1 MDTCPHCG
9 ESVPEGAA
17 ACGHCGAALVP
28 LSEEPVREEPATGE
42 PARAERV
49 TEEPVG
55 VERATEEPAAP
66 EPPATPAYQAPPVY
80 APPPAGAP
88 APIPLFR
95 PALLGRG
102 DLLAVLRDALAPL
115 IAVLLLVFGVV
126 VGLAFLSSPTGHG
139 GFQDWF
145 TSSVILLAGALGAP
159 ANLAVGGNPSSDS
172 GLGGLNFA
180 LTLNLAVNLTAW
192 TITFLLF
199 FLWMRRG
206 RRSEAA
212 APSASPLQLVA
223 RSAVPALGVSLVLLV
238 LALVS
243 NASDVFNLVHS
254 LTGSSAN
261 SLTVPGG
268 TDPFG
273 NGGTDPFGGGGSGSG
288 TSSGY
293 SGAALTVGTASGST
307 SGLHSSIGVSPG
319 MVFLGPLLIAF
330 AAFLIGRLT
339 TVARRPVGD
348 PGGEWVRKLIA
359 PWRGSTRIVW
369 TQLRAVGLLAGLVVL
384 AWVEYEVLTA
394 DGSSGREKTAQAI
407 AAALLLPNLMVGGAL
422 TGFCVT
428 LTNGLAVAL
437 TGASADKIGL
447 FGNSRPWLIYLVIL
461 AAIIGSAL
469 PWFLVR
475 TRRRV
480 VSPAAFAPI
489 QAWRAAVL
497 GAIAGL
503 VAALLGEVS
512 VSGSSGFGSLGGGS
526 THVGLTYSVIGA
538 VVAGAIWCT
547 AAYLALSFLVTP
559 RGPQPV
565 AQVPQPGGS
574 SYVHSWPGAQPVPE
588 TAPQAQPAEQGPS
601 AG

>member
-1 MDTCPHCG
+1 M
-9 ESVPEGAA
+9 
-17 ACGHCGAALVP
+17 
-28 LSEEPVREEPATGE
+28 
-42 PARAERV
+42 
-49 TEEPVG
+49 
-55 VERATEEPAAP
+55 
-66 EPPATPAYQAPPVY
+66 TPAYQAPPVY
-80 APPPAGAP
+80 AAPPAGAP

-95 PALLGRG
+95 PALLGRA

-126 VGLAFLSSPTGHG
+126 IGLAFLSSPTGHG

-145 TSSVILLAGALGAP
+145 TSSVILVAGALGAP
-159 ANLAVGGNPSSDS
+159 ANLAIGGSPSSDS
-172 GLGGLNFA
+172 GLGGGLSFA
-180 LTLNLAVNLTAW
+180 LSLNLAVSLTAW
-192 TITFLLF
+192 TVTLLLF

-206 RRSEAA
+206 RRSEAVS
-212 APSASPLQLVA
+212 PSASPLQLVA
-223 RSAVPALGVSLVLLV
+223 RSAMPALGVSLVLLV

-243 NASDVFNLVHS
+243 NASDVFNLVRS
-254 LTGSSAN
+254 LTGSGAN

-273 NGGTDPFGGGGSGSG
+273 NGGTDPFGGGGSGGG
-288 TSSGY
+288 TSSGD
-293 SGAALTVGTASGST
+293 SGAALTLGTASGST
-307 SGLHSSIGVSPG
+307 GSLHSSIGVSPG
-319 MVFLGPLLIAF
+319 WVFFGPLLIAF

-359 PWRGSTRIVW
+359 PWRGSARIVW

-394 DGSSGREKTAQAI
+394 DGSSGREKAAQAI
-407 AAALLLPNLMVGGAL
+407 AAALLLPNLMIGGAL

-428 LTNGLAVAL
+428 LTNGLVVTL
-437 TGASADKIGL
+437 TGAGADKIGL

-461 AAIIGSAL
+461 AAVIGSAL

-480 VSPAAFAPI
+480 VSLAAFAPI
-489 QAWRAAVL
+489 QAWRAAVF

-503 VAALLGEVS
+503 VAALLGEAA

-565 AQVPQPGGS
+565 AEAAQPGGS
-574 SYVHSWPGAQPVPE
+574 SYVHSWPGAQP
-588 TAPQAQPAEQGPS
+588 APQAAPQPAPAATQEPAAEGPS